1 MMRCTLLLLSINLCS
16 TTFAQ
21 DKWDLQRCVG
31 HALQYNISIRQADV
45 QARLAAM
52 QYKQNTL
59 QAYPAVDFS
68 SNIGVNFGRSIDPT
82 TNQFTTSQTLF
93 NSFSVQAN
101 VPIYQFNK
109 IKNTVQASQFN
120 AQAALAEV
128 DKAKSDVVLNVAGA
142 YLQVLVAQEQVKI
155 ADVQIQQTKEQ
166 LKVTQK
172 KIAAGALP
180 DLNAAQLE
188 AQLASDSASYINAKM
203 TVNQNLLQLK
213 AIINLDAGYIFEIAT
228 PSVESIPTES
238 LADLEPESVYALA
251 IKSLPHEMVNALKVK
266 SAEKSFWAVKTAFY
280 PSIQAFGGLGT
291 NFANPFQKIMSS
303 NFLGTYQN
311 TPFVTNVM
319 GTNYPVLSPQFD
331 FKHSTKSF
339 GEVWKG
345 YGNQLEQNF
354 RQNVGI
360 SITVPI
366 FNNGT
371 AKMQLEQARLNYQTL
386 VLQKEQAE
394 QKFKQDIY
402 LAYTQAI
409 GSFQKFSASQKTV
422 KAAQKAYL
430 YASKRYNLGLISTI
444 ELITT
449 QGNLFKAS
457 IELLSAQYDY
467 VFRLKILEFYKGQGI
482 KL

>member
-1 MMRCTLLLLSINLCS
+1 MMRCILLLISINLCS
-16 TTFAQ
+16 LTFAQ
-21 DKWDLQRCVG
+21 DKWDLQRCVD
-31 HALQYNISIRQADV
+31 HALQNNISIRQADI

-93 NSFSVQAN
+93 NSFSIQAN

-128 DKAKSDVVLNVAGA
+128 DKTKSDVVLNVAGA
-142 YLQVLVAQEQVKI
+142 YLQALLSQEQVKI
-155 ADVQIQQTKEQ
+155 ADIQVQQTKEQ
-166 LKVTQK
+166 LSVTRKKV
-172 KIAAGALP
+172 AAGVLP
-180 DLNAAQLE
+180 ELNAVQLD

-203 TVNQNLLQLK
+203 TVDQNLLQLK
-213 AIINLDAGYIFEIAT
+213 AIINLDAGYIFEITT

-251 IKSLPHEMVNALKVK
+251 IKNLPHEMVNELKVK
-266 SAEKSFWAVKTAFY
+266 SAEKSFWAAKTAFY
-280 PSIQAFGGLGT
+280 PSIQAFAGLGT
-291 NFANPFQKIMSS
+291 NFANPFQKITSS

-331 FKHSTKSF
+331 FKHGTKSF
-339 GEVWKG
+339 GEIWKG
-345 YGNQLEQNF
+345 YGDQIEQNF

-371 AKMQLEQARLNYQTL
+371 TKIQYEQARLNYQTL

-409 GSFQKFSASQKTV
+409 GSFQKFIASQKSAI
-422 KAAQKAYL
+422 AAQKAYL
-430 YASKRYNLGLISTI
+430 YASKRYDLGLISTI
-444 ELITT
+444 DLITT

-457 IELLSAQYDY
+457 IQLVSAQYDY
-467 VFRLKILEFYKGQGI
+467 IFRLKILEFYKGQGI